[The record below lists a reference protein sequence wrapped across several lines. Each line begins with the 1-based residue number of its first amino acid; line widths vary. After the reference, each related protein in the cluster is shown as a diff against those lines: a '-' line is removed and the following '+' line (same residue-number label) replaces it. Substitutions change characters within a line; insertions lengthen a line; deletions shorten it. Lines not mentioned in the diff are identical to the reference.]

1 MIARNDPQPETK
13 TEATKPKPSPIPLD
27 PPSKTKPYDV
37 LGREGVDAIIGYEI
51 GTEGYYNRSLIS
63 VIRPKTDASGCT
75 FGVGYD
81 VGHVTEPELVR
92 DWAGYVS
99 EQDLDAMKKCVG
111 KKGSEAD
118 AVKGLASCVRIPY
131 SVAVRQFVE
140 RTLPKWI
147 DRSRALW
154 PNFNSLSQSQ
164 RASLTSIAFNRGTSL
179 EGRRRDEMRA
189 IVATLANN
197 NLTPIPR
204 LIRSM
209 SRWHTLE
216 GLRKRRHHEAAMFET
231 DRSGLADSAAG
242 APTSISPA
250 LPS

>member
-1 MIARNDPQPETK
+1 MSWISRTLGLVARKDPQPESK
-13 TEATKPKPSPIPLD
+13 AEATRPKPASIPLD

-37 LGREGVDAIIGYEI
+37 IGREGVDAIIGYEI
-51 GTEGYYNRSLIS
+51 GTEGYYNKNLIS

-99 EQDLDAMKKCVG
+99 EEDLEAMKKCVG
-111 KKGSEAD
+111 KRGADAD
-118 AVKGLASCVRIPY
+118 AVKGLASSVRIPY

-154 PNFNSLSQSQ
+154 PNFNSISQSQ
-164 RASLTSIAFNRGTSL
+164 RAALTSIAFNRGTSL
-179 EGRRRDEMRA
+179 DGRRRDEMRA
-189 IVATLANN
+189 IVAALATN

-216 GLRKRRHHEAAMFET
+216 GLRRRRHHEAAMFE
-231 DRSGLADSAAG
+231 A
-242 APTSISPA
+242 
-250 LPS
+250 

>member
-1 MIARNDPQPETK
+1 MSWISRTLGLVARKDPQPEPKAQAPT
-13 TEATKPKPSPIPLD
+13 PKPASIPLD
-27 PPSKTKPYDV
+27 PVSKTKPYEV
-37 LGREGVDAIIGYEI
+37 LGLDGVNAIIEFEV
-51 GTEGYYNRSLIS
+51 GTEGYYNKNLIS
-63 VIRPKTDASGCT
+63 VIRPKTDDSGCT

-81 VGHVTEPELVR
+81 VGFVTEPELVR

-99 EQDLDAMKKCVG
+99 DEDLSAMKKCIG
-111 KKGSEAD
+111 KHGAMAD
-118 AVKGLASCVRIPY
+118 EVKGQASTVRIPY

-154 PNFNSLSQSQ
+154 PNFNSLKPNQ
-164 RASLTSIAFNRGTSL
+164 RAALTSIAFNRGTSL
-179 EGRRRDEMRA
+179 DGRRRDEMRA

-197 NLTPIPR
+197 NLTPVPR

-216 GLRKRRHHEAAMFET
+216 GLRKRRHHEAAMFE
-231 DRSGLADSAAG
+231 A
-242 APTSISPA
+242 
-250 LPS
+250 

>member
-1 MIARNDPQPETK
+1 MSWISRTLGLVARKDPQPE
-13 TEATKPKPSPIPLD
+13 PKAQAPTPRPASIPLD
-27 PPSKTKPYDV
+27 PVSKTKPYEV
-37 LGREGVDAIIGYEI
+37 LGREGVDAIIAFEI
-51 GTEGYYNRSLIS
+51 GTEGYYNKNLIS

-99 EQDLDAMKKCVG
+99 EGDLEAMKKCVG
-111 KKGSEAD
+111 KRGAMAD
-118 AVKGLASCVRIPY
+118 EVKGQASSVCIPY

-154 PNFNSLSQSQ
+154 PNFNSLTQKQ
-164 RASLTSIAFNRGTSL
+164 RAALTSIAFNRGTSL

-197 NLTPIPR
+197 NLTPVPR

-216 GLRKRRHHEAAMFET
+216 GLRKRRHHEAAMFE
-231 DRSGLADSAAG
+231 A
-242 APTSISPA
+242 
-250 LPS
+250 

>member
-1 MIARNDPQPETK
+1 MGLVARQDPQPEPKAQTP
-13 TEATKPKPSPIPLD
+13 TPTQTPKPASIPLD
-27 PPSKTKPYDV
+27 PVSKTKPYEV
-37 LGREGVDAIIGYEI
+37 LGQDGVNAIIEFEV
-51 GTEGYYNRSLIS
+51 GTEGYYNKNLIS
-63 VIRPKTDASGCT
+63 VIRPKTDDSGCT

-81 VGHVTEPELVR
+81 VGFVTEPELVR

-99 EQDLDAMKKCVG
+99 DDDLSAMKKCIG
-111 KKGSEAD
+111 KHGAMAD
-118 AVKGLASCVRIPY
+118 EVKGHASTVRIPY

-147 DRSRALW
+147 DRARALW
-154 PNFNSLSQSQ
+154 PNFNSLKPNQ
-164 RASLTSIAFNRGTSL
+164 RAALTSIAFNRGTSL

-197 NLTPIPR
+197 NLAPVPR

-216 GLRKRRHHEAAMFET
+216 GLRIRRHREAAMFE
-231 DRSGLADSAAG
+231 A
-242 APTSISPA
+242 
-250 LPS
+250 

>member
-1 MIARNDPQPETK
+1 MGLVARQDPQPEPKAQAPTP
-13 TEATKPKPSPIPLD
+13 TPKPASIPLD
-27 PPSKTKPYDV
+27 PVSKTKPYEV
-37 LGREGVDAIIGYEI
+37 LGQDGVNAIIEFEI
-51 GTEGYYNRSLIS
+51 GTEGYYNKNLIS
-63 VIRPKTDASGCT
+63 VIRPKTDDSGCT

-81 VGHVTEPELVR
+81 VGFVTEPELVR

-99 EQDLDAMKKCVG
+99 DEDLSAMKKCIG
-111 KKGSEAD
+111 RHGAMAD
-118 AVKGLASCVRIPY
+118 EVKGQASTVRIPY

-154 PNFNSLSQSQ
+154 PNFNSLKPNQ
-164 RASLTSIAFNRGTSL
+164 RAALTSIAFNRGTSL

-197 NLTPIPR
+197 NLAPVPR

-216 GLRKRRHHEAAMFET
+216 GLRIRRHREAAMFE
-231 DRSGLADSAAG
+231 A
-242 APTSISPA
+242 
-250 LPS
+250 